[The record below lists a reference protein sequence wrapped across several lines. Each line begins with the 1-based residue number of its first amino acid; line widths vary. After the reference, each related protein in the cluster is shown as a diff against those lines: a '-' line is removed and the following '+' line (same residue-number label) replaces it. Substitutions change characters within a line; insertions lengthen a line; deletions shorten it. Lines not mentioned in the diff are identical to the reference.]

1 LAVAPSPTG
10 ADGAAAESSDALV
23 LDLPSYAIQ
32 LIAFR
37 DKERML
43 GYVEER
49 GLADRALYGLSS
61 SGGSRWYV
69 VVQGFYPSRPAAQAA
84 AEELPEAL
92 KRLEPWIKQ
101 FPAGSRFERFDRGGA
116 RSRADASTGRP

>member
-1 LAVAPSPTG
+1 
-10 ADGAAAESSDALV
+10 
-23 LDLPSYAIQ
+23 
-32 LIAFR
+32 
-37 DKERML
+37 ML

-84 AEELPEAL
+84 AEELPETL
-92 KRLEPWIKQ
+92 KRLDPWIKQ
-101 FPAGSRFERFDRGGA
+101 FPAGSRFERFDRGVDRV
-116 RSRADASTGRP
+116 RSDPPTLHP